1 MEWVTLMRD
10 NITTAVEIAGAGSIC
25 AGVGLHFGFDFG
37 LIVGGIFAL
46 VFSYLAGN
54 E

>member
-1 MEWVTLMRD
+1 MEWVTLMRE
-10 NITTAVEIAGAGSIC
+10 NVTTAVEIAGAGSVC
-25 AGVGLHFGFDFG
+25 AGIGLHFGFDFG
-37 LIVGGIFAL
+37 LIVGGIFAI

>member
-1 MEWVTLMRD
+1 MNRD

>member
-1 MEWVTLMRD
+1 MNRD
-10 NITTAVEIAGAGSIC
+10 HITTAVEIAGAGSVC
-25 AGVGLHFGFDFG
+25 AGVSLHFGVDFG

>member
-1 MEWVTLMRD
+1 MNREH
-10 NITTAVEIAGAGSIC
+10 ITTATEIVGAGSIC

-46 VFSYLAGN
+46 VFSFLAGN

>member
-1 MEWVTLMRD
+1 MRE
-10 NITTAVEIAGAGSIC
+10 NITTAVEIAGASSIC
-25 AGVGLHFGFDFG
+25 VGVGLHFGFDFG

>member
-1 MEWVTLMRD
+1 MRE
-10 NITTAVEIAGAGSIC
+10 NVTTAIEIAGAGCIS
-25 AGVGLHFGFDFG
+25 AGVGLRFGFDFG

>member
-1 MEWVTLMRD
+1 MEWVTLMRE
-10 NITTAVEIAGAGSIC
+10 NITTVVEIAGAGSIC
-25 AGVGLHFGFDFG
+25 AGVGLRFGVDFG
-37 LIVGGIFAL
+37 LIVGGIFAI

>member
-1 MEWVTLMRD
+1 VSLMKRE
-10 NITTAVEIAGAGSIC
+10 NITTATEIVGAGSIC

-37 LIVGGIFAL
+37 LIVGGIFAI

>member
-1 MEWVTLMRD
+1 MNRD
-10 NITTAVEIAGAGSIC
+10 HITTATEIVGAGSVC
-25 AGVGLHFGFDFG
+25 AGISLHFGVDFG

>member
-1 MEWVTLMRD
+1 MEWVTLMRE
-10 NITTAVEIAGAGSIC
+10 NITTAVEIAGAGSVC
-25 AGVGLHFGFDFG
+25 AGIGLHFGFDFG